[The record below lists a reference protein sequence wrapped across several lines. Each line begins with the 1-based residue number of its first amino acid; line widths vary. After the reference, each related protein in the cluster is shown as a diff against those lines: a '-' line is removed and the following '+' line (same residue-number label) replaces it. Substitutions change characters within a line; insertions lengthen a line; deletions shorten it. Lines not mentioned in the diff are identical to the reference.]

1 MNIFLTNA
9 SGYVGSAVAEAL
21 CQRGH
26 QVSALARH
34 QASIAKLSDQKVLPV
49 PGELGRPE
57 SILRAA
63 IAADVVVHTAFEYF
77 PDGSENADLDTTVT
91 RALIEALGQH
101 KRQRLIY
108 TSNAYLPQVEHE
120 ALVPPHQITEP
131 DEQTRAWRLQVE
143 RLVVEADSRALSTAV
158 IRLGM
163 VYGGQGGGTIADLL
177 QTASRAGILRYP
189 EHQAGHHWSLIARP
203 DLAMLYACLCEQWQ
217 SGVYHGVDGTPLTV
231 ASVCQIVAAHAQIE
245 AVACPG
251 DSPDLALSTHAR
263 HVMTRDRALQSTRS
277 RTLGWQPRYRSLA
290 TGIDLCVP
298 SPDPAISDQSCAR
311 ENSGP

>member
-21 CQRGH
+21 RQRGH
-26 QVSALARH
+26 QVSSLARH
-34 QASIAKLSDQKVLPV
+34 QASIAKLCDRKVLPV

-57 SILRAA
+57 SFLSAA
-63 IAADVVVHTAFEYF
+63 MAADVVVHTAFEYF

-120 ALVPPHQITEP
+120 ALVAAAQITNKE
-131 DEQTRAWRLQVE
+131 EQARAWRLQVE
-143 RLVVEADSRALSTAV
+143 RLVVEADSPALSTAV
-158 IRLGM
+158 LRLGM
-163 VYGGQGGGTIADLL
+163 VYGGQGGGTIDDLL
-177 QTASRAGILRYP
+177 QTARRSGALRFP
-189 EHQAGHHWSLIARP
+189 ESQGVHRWSLIARP
-203 DLAMLYACLCEQWQ
+203 DLAALYACLCEQWQ
-217 SGVYHGVDGTPLTV
+217 PGVYHGVDGTPLTV
-231 ASVCQIVAAHAQIE
+231 AAVCQIVAAHAQIE
-245 AVACPG
+245 AVAGPD

-277 RTLGWQPRYRSLA
+277 RTLGWQPRYASLE
-290 TGIDLCVP
+290 TGIDLCVR
-298 SPDPAISDQSCAR
+298 S
-311 ENSGP
+311 